1 MDSEPAATTHEIL
14 ERLRSLREL
23 DPPTHGGRVLSYV
36 YDPGIPGLD
45 ELITGAATSYLP
57 VNGLDPTTFASV
69 AVLER
74 DIVAFARRLTNGDED
89 VVGSVTSG
97 GTESCLLAVKSARE
111 VWRAAHGETGAP
123 TLVAPTTAHAA
134 FHKGCEY
141 FGLAMSAVDVDPET
155 GKVPVAALLARVD
168 DLIAAG
174 NPPALVVLSAPN
186 YPIGTIDDVETIAP
200 AMAERGIP
208 VHVDAC
214 VGGFVLPFYP
224 EAPPA
229 WDFRVP
235 GVRSISLDAHK
246 YGYAPKGASVVLYRG
261 RENHQAQYFACVE
274 WPGYPVVN
282 PTMLGSRSATALA
295 AAWAVIHRLGI
306 EGYRG
311 AVERIAAATDRL
323 TRTLEGLPGLR
334 IVGEPFGPLI
344 AVTSEPGPD
353 AIDPFNFI
361 DALKDRGFLAQ
372 AQPAFRNIPRSAHLT
387 VTPVTADVIDDLT
400 AAIVAAAGAARGEPA
415 PQANLALV
423 EQIAAEGLPEDLAEV
438 MATLEALPPEVAP
451 GALVQVL
458 AGLIDPEGSLP

>member
-1 MDSEPAATTHEIL
+1 MAHETPAPAPEIL
-14 ERLRSLREL
+14 QRLRTLREL

-45 ELITGAATSYLP
+45 ELIASAAIAFLP
-57 VNGLDPTTFASV
+57 VNGLDPTTFGSV

-74 DIVAFARRLTNGDED
+74 DIVAFARQLTNGDED

-111 VWRAAHGETGAP
+111 VWRAAHGEGGAAP

-134 FHKGCEY
+134 FHKACDY
-141 FGLAMSAVDVDPET
+141 FGLTMTAVDVDPAT
-155 GKVPVAALLARVD
+155 GTVPDGALVTAVD

-186 YPIGTIDDVETIAP
+186 YPVGAIDDVGAIAP

-224 EAPPA
+224 EAPP
-229 WDFRVP
+229 WDFRVR

-246 YGYAPKGASVVLYRG
+246 YGYAPKGASIVLYRG
-261 RENHQAQYFACVE
+261 RENHQAQYFACVD

-295 AAWAVIHRLGI
+295 AAWAVIHRLGLP
-306 EGYRG
+306 GYRG
-311 AVERIAAATDRL
+311 AVDRIAGATEQL
-323 TRTLEGLPGLR
+323 TRLLTELPGLQ
-334 IVGEPFGPLI
+334 ILGEPFGPLL
-344 AVTSEPGPD
+344 AVTSAPGPD
-353 AIDPFNFI
+353 AVDPFNFV
-361 DALKDRGFLAQ
+361 DALKERGFLAQ
-372 AQPAFRNIPRSAHLT
+372 AQPAYRNLPRSAHLT
-387 VTPVTADVIDDLT
+387 ITPVTAAVIDELGAAIT
-400 AAIVAAAGAARGEPA
+400 AAAADVRGKPA
-415 PQANLALV
+415 PVADLALV
-423 EQIAAEGLPEDLAEV
+423 EQISAEGLPEDLAQV
-438 MATLEALPPEVAP
+438 MATLEALPPEAAP
-451 GALVQVL
+451 DALVQVL
-458 AGLIDPEGSLP
+458 AGLIDPETSHP

>member
-1 MDSEPAATTHEIL
+1 MDSEMPATAQEIL
-14 ERLRSLREL
+14 ARLEGLREL

-36 YDPGIPGLD
+36 YDPGIAGLD
-45 ELITGAATSYLP
+45 ELITGAATSFLP

-74 DIVAFARRLTNGDED
+74 DIVAFTRRLTSGDED

-111 VWRAAHGETGAP
+111 VWRAAHGEAGTP
-123 TLVAPTTAHAA
+123 TLVAPTSAHAA
-134 FHKGCEY
+134 FHKACDY
-141 FGLAMSAVDVDPET
+141 FGLTMSAVDIDPAT
-155 GKVPVAALLARVD
+155 GKVPPGALVARVD

-224 EAPPA
+224 KAPA
-229 WDFRVP
+229 WDFRVR

-261 RENHQAQYFACVE
+261 REYHQAQYFACVE

-295 AAWAVIHRLGI
+295 AAWAVIHRLGMT
-306 EGYRG
+306 GYRG
-311 AVERIAAATDRL
+311 AVERIAAATDHL
-323 TRTLEGLPGLR
+323 TRTLAGLPGLR

-344 AVTSEPGPD
+344 AVASDPGPD
-353 AIDPFNFI
+353 AVDPFNFI
-361 DALKDRGFLAQ
+361 DALGEHGFLAQ

-400 AAIVAAAGAARGEPA
+400 AAITAAAEAARGKPA

-423 EQIAAEGLPEDLAEV
+423 EQIAAEGLPENLAEV